1 VPQADS
7 CLRRAVIPAS
17 PTRLGPQQR
26 LECLC
31 DPGSLEPL
39 GPFTED
45 FDGPRLGRIGVEAQL
60 GRVDGR
66 PIVCYAQD
74 STIAGGS
81 VGTAEADVVVHA
93 LRRARHHGIPV
104 VAFLES
110 AGARLQEGAASLGGF
125 GRIFTQNVALS
136 GVVPQISVV
145 TGTSAGGGCYSP
157 ALTDFVVMT
166 EQASMFLTGPRIVK
180 QALGEDVTS
189 SALGGVKVQ
198 QRNGVCDFVVDDDHG
213 AVGLIRELLGYLPQ
227 NAADR
232 PPRSPSEPAV
242 EDDPGRLLPAR
253 SRAFYDVRAV
263 IRALVDGGRF
273 LEVSRRWARNM
284 VVGLARI
291 EGRPI
296 GVVANQ
302 SRHLGGVIDVDASQ
316 KGAKFVRTCQGLGIP
331 LLVLVDTPGFMPGTR
346 QEAAGVIRHGADLLR
361 AFAATTSARVTV
373 ILRKAYGGA
382 FITMNSK
389 DLGADASFAWPC
401 SEIGIMG
408 SRAAVEILHRRQ
420 LLDTTYRERAASRL
434 AQRYA
439 NACLSAE
446 AALRLGVIDAVVEPA
461 DTRERVAEAL
471 LASRRSMRI
480 RSGPGAQDAAGATD
494 RHPRTPGGCAVWLT
508 GLPASGKSTVSALV
522 EQELRAQGAKVEVL
536 DGDVV
541 RRSLSKGLGFS
552 KEDRET
558 NIRRIA
564 FVAHVLARNGVC
576 VLVAAISPYRATRDE
591 ARALIGDRF
600 IEVYLKASPTEC
612 ARRDPKGLY
621 AKALR
626 GELPQFTSV
635 SDPYEE
641 PLEPELVLDTERETP
656 KESAERVLTLLD
668 RRTASDLA
676 A

>member
-1 VPQADS
+1 VP
-7 CLRRAVIPAS
+7 AVIPAS
-17 PTRLGPQQR
+17 PTRLRPQQR

-39 GPFTED
+39 GPLTED
-45 FDGPRLGRIGVEAQL
+45 VAGPRLERIGVEAQL

-81 VGTAEADVVVHA
+81 VGTAEAEVVVQA
-93 LRRARHHGIPV
+93 LRCARHHGIPV

-125 GRIFTQNVALS
+125 GRIFTQNVALA

-145 TGTSAGGGCYSP
+145 TGISAGGGCYSP

-180 QALGEDVTS
+180 QALGEDVTA

-198 QRNGVCDFVVDDDHG
+198 QRNGVCDFVVDDDYG

-227 NAADR
+227 NAAE
-232 PPRSPSEPAV
+232 PPPTWPSEPAV
-242 EDDPGRLLPAR
+242 EDDPGRLLPRR
-253 SRAFYDVRAV
+253 SRSFYDVRAV
-263 IRALVDGGRF
+263 IRALVDGDRF
-273 LEVSRRWARNM
+273 LEVSERWARNL
-284 VVGLARI
+284 VVGFARM
-291 EGRPI
+291 EGRAI
-296 GVVANQ
+296 GVIANQ

-316 KGAKFVRTCQGLGIP
+316 KGAKFVGTCHGLGIP

-373 ILRKAYGGA
+373 ILRKAFGGA

-408 SRAAVEILHRRQ
+408 SRAAIEILNRRQ
-420 LLDTTYRERAASRL
+420 LVETTSRERDATRL

-439 NACLSAE
+439 DACLSAE
-446 AALRLGVIDAVVEPA
+446 AAVELGVVDAVVEPVE
-461 DTRERVAEAL
+461 TRRRVADAL
-471 LASRRSMRI
+471 LESRRSVRVPT
-480 RSGPGAQDAAGATD
+480 GPGAHEAAGAGQG
-494 RHPRTPGGCAVWLT
+494 RASGGCAVWFT
-508 GLPASGKSTVSALV
+508 GPPASGKSTVAALV
-522 EQELRAQGAKVEVL
+522 EQELRARGAKVEVL

-541 RRSLSKGLGFS
+541 RRNLSKGLGFS
-552 KEDRET
+552 KQDRDT

-564 FVAHVLARNGVC
+564 FVADVLARNGVC
-576 VLVAAISPYRATRDE
+576 VLAAAISPYRETRNE

-600 IEVYLKASPTEC
+600 IEVYLKASLTER

-626 GELPQFTSV
+626 GELQGFTGV

-641 PLEPELVLDTERETP
+641 PLTPELVLDTERETP
-656 KESAERVLTLLD
+656 KESAERVLALLD

>member
-17 PTRLGPQQR
+17 PTRLRPHQR

-45 FDGPRLGRIGVEAQL
+45 FDGPRLERIGVEARL

-74 STIAGGS
+74 SAVAGGS
-81 VGTAEADVVVHA
+81 VGTAEAEVVVQA
-93 LRRARHHGIPV
+93 LRRARQHGIPV

-180 QALGEDVTS
+180 QALGEDVTA
-189 SALGGVKVQ
+189 SALGGVNVQ
-198 QRNGVCDFVVDDDHG
+198 GRNGVCDFVVDGDHG
-213 AVGLIRELLGYLPQ
+213 AVALIRELLGYLPQ
-227 NAADR
+227 NAAER
-232 PPRSPSEPAV
+232 PPRRPSEPAV
-242 EDDPGRLLPAR
+242 EGDPGGLVPRR
-253 SRAFYDVRAV
+253 SRSFYDVRAV
-263 IRALVDGGRF
+263 IRALVDGGGF

-284 VVGLARI
+284 VVGFARM
-291 EGRPI
+291 EGRAI

-316 KGAKFVRTCQGLGIP
+316 KGAKFVRTCHGLGIP

-373 ILRKAYGGA
+373 ILRKAFGGA

-408 SRAAVEILHRRQ
+408 SRAAVEILNRRQ
-420 LLDTTYRERAASRL
+420 LLEATSRERHASRL
-434 AQRYA
+434 AERYA
-439 NACLSAE
+439 GACLSAE
-446 AALRLGVIDAVVEPA
+446 AALRLGVIDAVVEPVE
-461 DTRERVAEAL
+461 TRERVADAL
-471 LASRRSMRI
+471 LESRRSVRI
-480 RSGPGAQDAAGATD
+480 RSGPAP
-494 RHPRTPGGCAVWLT
+494 RHAPGGCVVWLT
-508 GLPASGKSTVSALV
+508 GLPASGKSTVAALV
-522 EQELRAQGAKVEVL
+522 ERGLRARGAKVEVL
-536 DGDVV
+536 DGDSV

-552 KEDRET
+552 KEDRDT

-564 FVAHVLARNGVC
+564 FVADVLARNGVC
-576 VLVAAISPYRATRDE
+576 VIAAAISPYRATRDE

-600 IEVYLKASPTEC
+600 IEVYLKASPAEC

-626 GELPQFTSV
+626 GELPRFTSV

-656 KESAERVLTLLD
+656 KESAERVLALLEAD
-668 RRTASDLA
+668 PISV
-676 A
+676 

>member
-7 CLRRAVIPAS
+7 CLRRDVIPAS

-39 GPFTED
+39 GPYTED
-45 FDGPRLGRIGVEAQL
+45 FDGPRPERIGVEAQL

-81 VGTAEADVVVHA
+81 VGTAEAEVVVRA
-93 LRRARHHGIPV
+93 LRRARHDGIPV

-110 AGARLQEGAASLGGF
+110 AGARLQEGSASLGGF

-166 EQASMFLTGPRIVK
+166 AQASMFLTGPRIVK
-180 QALGEDVTS
+180 QALGEDVTA

-198 QRNGVCDFVVDDDHG
+198 QQNGVCDFVVDDDHG

-227 NAADR
+227 NAAEQ
-232 PPRSPSEPAV
+232 PPRRPSEPAV
-242 EDDPGRLLPAR
+242 EDDPGTLLPTR

-284 VVGLARI
+284 VVGFARM
-291 EGRPI
+291 EGRVI

-316 KGAKFVRTCQGLGIP
+316 KGARFVRTCQRLGIP

-361 AFAATTSARVTV
+361 AFAMTTSARVTV

-401 SEIGIMG
+401 SDIGIMG
-408 SRAAVEILHRRQ
+408 SRAAVEILNRRQ
-420 LLDTTYRERAASRL
+420 LLETTSRERDASRL

-439 NACLSAE
+439 AACLSAE
-446 AALRLGVIDAVVEPA
+446 AALRLGVIDAVIEPVE
-461 DTRERVAEAL
+461 TRERVAEAL
-471 LASRRSMRI
+471 LKSGPSVHI
-480 RSGPGAQDAAGATD
+480 RSGPAAQAAAGATD
-494 RHPRTPGGCAVWLT
+494 RQAPAPAGCAVWFT
-508 GLPASGKSTVSALV
+508 GLPASGKSTVAALV
-522 EQELRAQGAKVEVL
+522 ERELRARGAKVEVL
-536 DGDVV
+536 DGDMV
-541 RRSLSKGLGFS
+541 RKSLSKGLGFS
-552 KEDRET
+552 KEDRDT

-564 FVAHVLARNGVC
+564 FVANVLARNGVC
-576 VLVAAISPYRATRDE
+576 VLAAAISPYRATRDE

-600 IEVYLKASPTEC
+600 IEVYLKASPAEC

-621 AKALR
+621 AKAFR
-626 GELPQFTSV
+626 GELPRFTSV

-641 PLEPELVLDTERETP
+641 PLTPELVLDTERETP
-656 KESAERVLTLLD
+656 QESAERVLALLD
-668 RRTASDLA
+668 VRTASDLA